1 MPHPLLRRVQT
12 SVSAQSGLLVCAG
25 AVMLGAAQPRPAPP
39 TFTPVDPGV
48 VDMASNAASLRI
60 IQIDQRIP
68 TGFDQVYQVSPS
80 SALGARGER
89 PIFARKSGAL
99 TALFPRADYKRVGGG
114 LLAPVIPPGT
124 RFVIGESGFAP
135 SPAPTHVSS
144 SAVDRR
150 SINSARRAAD
160 SSARPAAAEPP
171 AARNPLP
178 ESSPAEPEGMLT
190 DERYRV
196 RRVRELLD
204 LAAGVSS
211 ESATANP

>member
-1 MPHPLLRRVQT
+1 MPHPLLHRVQT
-12 SVSAQSGLLVCAG
+12 SVRARSGLLLCAG
-25 AVMLGAAQPRPAPP
+25 AAMLGAAQPRPAPP
-39 TFTPVDPGV
+39 SFTPVDPGV
-48 VDMASNAASLRI
+48 VDMASNAVSLRI

-68 TGFDQVYQVSPS
+68 TGFDQVYRVSPS
-80 SALGARGER
+80 TALGARGER

-99 TALFPRADYKRVGGG
+99 TALFPRAEYKSVGGG

-124 RFVIGESGFAP
+124 RFLIGESEFVP
-135 SPAPTHVSS
+135 NPVSSHVSS

-150 SINSARRAAD
+150 SANSARRSAD

-171 AARNPLP
+171 AVRPP
-178 ESSPAEPEGMLT
+178 PTESSAAEPAGMLT

-204 LAAGVSS
+204 LAAGLSS
-211 ESATANP
+211 DSAAANP